1 MVIHV
6 RLTCTS
12 LSYEALVRVHDTPSR
27 SVFGSIRVGGGG
39 GALPGGGGY
48 PRSYLIAPTKAEFP
62 FESASL

>member
-39 GALPGGGGY
+39 GVAGGGGC

-62 FESASL
+62 FESANL